1 MSDKIPTV
9 DHEGVLKIMDLEIKV
24 LTLDNE
30 QRIIPE
36 DDFKKALK
44 WLGLT
49 EDDLKQIIQKQ

>member
-24 LTLDNE
+24 LTLDNG
-30 QRIIPE
+30 QRIISE

>member
-1 MSDKIPTV
+1 MSNKMPTV
-9 DHEGVLKIMDLEIKV
+9 IHEGVLKINDSEIKV
-24 LTLDNE
+24 LTLDNG

-49 EDDLKQIIQKQ
+49 ESDFKQIIQKQ

>member
-24 LTLDNE
+24 LTLDNG
-30 QRIIPE
+30 QRTIPE